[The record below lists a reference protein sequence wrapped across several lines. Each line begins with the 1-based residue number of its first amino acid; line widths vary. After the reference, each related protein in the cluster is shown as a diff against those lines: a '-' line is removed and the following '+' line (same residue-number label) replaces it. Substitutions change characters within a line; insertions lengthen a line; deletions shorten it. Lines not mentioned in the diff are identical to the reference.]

1 MLLDIHTI
9 KKPLNRTVNSLQGW
23 WRTWTQS
30 EWAFLRA

>member
-1 MLLDIHTI
+1 MLLDIHTF
-9 KKPLNRTVNSLQGW
+9 KKPLNRGVNALVGW

>member
-1 MLLDIHTI
+1 MLLDIQPF
-9 KKPLNRTVNSLQGW
+9 KKPLNRGVNALVGW